1 MNGVK
6 VLATL

>member
-6 VLATL
+6 IKSWQ

>member
-6 VLATL
+6 WW

>member
-6 VLATL
+6 KVN